1 MTILL
6 SKSRFMA
13 GLQCHKRLWQQV
25 HAPLPTDERVTTSAA
40 TWGTYVG
47 ERAQELFPSGRLI
60 PAQRVGRDKAVALT
74 AAAIADPAVGAIF
87 EATFVADGI
96 QVRVDI
102 LERSG
107 SSWILNEVKSSTSVK
122 EVHVQDAAV
131 QLYVLRGA
139 GVEITKVCIWHID
152 NTYERGEV
160 LDLDQAFAKV
170 DVTAEAEARL
180 PDIPAQLVE
189 LRAMLAC
196 NVGPNIAPS
205 SHCHTPYSCE
215 FWARCTAD
223 KPDDWVFNLPG
234 RKEKL
239 LAMITPLGIER
250 IADIPDD
257 APMTANQRI
266 VRDVHRD
273 GKPWISDRL
282 VDALQA
288 ARGPCA
294 YLDFETFAPAIP
306 LYSGTRPY
314 QALAFQWSLH
324 WRDTNGKL
332 DHLMFLARGDSD
344 PRREFITTLV
354 DALERV
360 EGKIV
365 VYSGFERRLLGEL
378 KVIVDPILRT
388 RIDAAID
395 RLFDLLIV
403 VRGNIYMPE
412 FKFSNSI
419 KTVGPA
425 LAPEITYDDLD
436 IADGT
441 AASDSFTRLAM
452 GLDPD
457 SERTRTALERYC
469 TLDTR
474 ALAEVHQALEGLA
487 PRGRNKI

>member
-1 MTILL
+1 MAALL

-25 HAPLPTDERVTTSAA
+25 HAPLPSEERVTTSAA

-47 ERAQELFPSGRLI
+47 ERAQELFPGGCLI
-60 PAQRVGRDKAVALT
+60 PAYRVGRDKAVTMTAEAL
-74 AAAIADPAVGAIF
+74 ANPAVDAVF
-87 EATFVADGI
+87 EATFVADRI

-102 LERSG
+102 LERSNN
-107 SSWILNEVKSSTSVK
+107 SWILNEVKSSTSVK
-122 EVHVQDAAV
+122 GEHLQDVAV
-131 QLYVLRGA
+131 QLYVLRDA
-139 GVEITKVCIWHID
+139 GVAVTKVRVWHID
-152 NTYERGEV
+152 NTYERRDFLE
-160 LDLDQAFAKV
+160 LDKVFAKV
-170 DVTAEAEARL
+170 DVTTEAEARL
-180 PDIPAQLVE
+180 PDIPAQLAA
-189 LRAMLAC
+189 LRAMLAYKS
-196 NVGPNIAPS
+196 GPAIAPS
-205 SHCHTPYSCE
+205 SHCHTPYTCE
-215 FWARCTAD
+215 FWERCTAD

-239 LAMITPLGIER
+239 QAALEPLGIER

-257 APMTANQRI
+257 APLTFNQRI
-266 VRDVHRD
+266 VRDAHRD

-282 VDALQA
+282 ADALQA

-306 LYSGTRPY
+306 LYPGTRPY

-324 WRDTNGKL
+324 WRDKKGEL
-332 DHLMFLARGDSD
+332 DHLMFLARGDAD
-344 PRREFITTLV
+344 PRREFISTLA

-365 VYSGFERRLLGEL
+365 VYSGFERRILGDL
-378 KVIVDPILRT
+378 KAIADQTLGN
-388 RIDAAID
+388 RIDTVID

-403 VRGNIYMPE
+403 VRGNIYMPA
-412 FKFSNSI
+412 FKYSNSI

-425 LAPEITYDDLD
+425 LAPEISYDGLD

-457 SERTRTALERYC
+457 PAKTRTSLERYC
-469 TLDTR
+469 ALDTQ
-474 ALAEVHQALEGLA
+474 ALAAVHQALEDLA
-487 PRGRNKI
+487 SRERN

>member
-1 MTILL
+1 MSASL

-13 GLQCHKRLWQQV
+13 GRQCHKRLWQQV
-25 HAPLPTDERVTTSAA
+25 HAPLPADERVTTSAA

-47 ERAQELFPSGRLI
+47 ERAQDLFPGGRLI
-60 PAQRVGRDKAVALT
+60 PAQRIGRDKAVTLT
-74 AAAIADPAVGAIF
+74 AEALADPTVGAIF
-87 EATFVADGI
+87 EATFVSDGI
-96 QVRVDI
+96 QARVDI

-107 SSWILNEVKSSTSVK
+107 DFWILNEVKSSTSVK
-122 EVHVQDAAV
+122 DVHLQDVAV

-139 GVEITKVCIWHID
+139 GLSVTKVRVWHID
-152 NTYERGEV
+152 NTYERGEALE
-160 LDLDQAFAKV
+160 LDKVFAKV

-189 LRAMLAC
+189 LRTMLAC
-196 NVGPNIAPS
+196 DAAPSIVAS
-205 SHCHTPYSCE
+205 SHCHVPYSCE
-215 FWARCTAD
+215 FWERCTAD
-223 KPDDWVFNLPG
+223 KADDWVLNLPG

-239 LAMITPLGIER
+239 LAMLAPLGIER
-250 IADIPDD
+250 IADIPDT

-266 VRDVHRD
+266 VRDAHRD

-282 VDALQA
+282 ADALQA
-288 ARGPCA
+288 ANGPCA

-306 LYSGTRPY
+306 LYPGTRPY

-324 WRDTNGKL
+324 WRDSNGKL

-344 PRREFITTLV
+344 PRREFITSLV
-354 DALERV
+354 AALERV

-378 KVIVDPILRT
+378 KSISEETLGR
-388 RIDAAID
+388 RIDAVMN

-403 VRGNIYMPE
+403 VRGNIYMPA

-425 LAPEITYDDLD
+425 LAPEITYDGLE

-441 AASDSFTRLAM
+441 AASDSFTRVAM

-457 SERTRTALERYC
+457 SAKTRAALERYC

-474 ALAEVHQALEGLA
+474 ALAAVHLALEELA
-487 PRGRNKI
+487 SREGTKA